1 MGVYELPKREKDMHT
16 SYLWANLPLIL
27 QNAEKEILTD
37 SSTMASDKASL
48 LYVNRMDR
56 P

>member
-27 QNAEKEILTD
+27 QMPK
-37 SSTMASDKASL
+37 KRFL
-48 LYVNRMDR
+48 LFQEFQHDGF
-56 P
+56 